1 MVLSLSLFLRIF
13 RNRLVAGSRFC
24 WFNNN
29 EAFIS
34 SISNTVICAF
44 VLSANISSIG
54 RWMLTMSII
63 GHVRFRNVGLFLD
76 SNVLLD
82 NTCLALFER
91 TPCFFRKKTWMCC
104 DRRWELLY
112 EGLLQGLG
120 VRLESKLTSAGRFSS
135 KRTLMWLHT
144 CFFLEN
150 AFLKWAPSF
159 STTLTLL
166 VSGLTSCRAF
176 LSLRPMM
183 DARGKRYPKSNSGMD
198 EGGKTKWHNLA
209 PEMC

>member
-13 RNRLVAGSRFC
+13 GNRLVAGSRSCCFS
-24 WFNNN
+24 NN

-54 RWMLTMSII
+54 RWMLTMSVI
-63 GHVRFRNVGLFLD
+63 GHIRFRNVGLFLD

-104 DRRWELLY
+104 DRRWELLH
-112 EGLLQGLG
+112 EGFFKRLG
-120 VRLESKLTSAGRFSS
+120 VRLKSKIKSAC
-135 KRTLMWLHT
+135 H
-144 CFFLEN
+144 
-150 AFLKWAPSF
+150 
-159 STTLTLL
+159 LL
-166 VSGLTSCRAF
+166 VENSDVVAYLLLLGECLLEVGSDF
-176 LSLRPMM
+176 LHHVCFRCL
-183 DARGKRYPKSNSGMD
+183 
-198 EGGKTKWHNLA
+198 WLNL
-209 PEMC
+209 PPCLLES